1 MADITITELEELTPT
16 ALHLVKAGAN
26 GFRPLAAKAEADAK
40 CATCNGTGKI
50 LAGNRKCP
58 DCAGTAS
65 PVAVEKALACACDA
79 CAWLTTLQKALAEG
93 DDAEIAK
100 AELSGKTINDLPDS
114 AFAYI
119 ESGGTKDADGK
130 TTPRRLRHFPVHDEA
145 HARNALAQAPKSPFG
160 DKAMPKIKAAC
171 HKFGIEISAEKGD
184 GIVLKVQDG
193 GAIVSALNQAGSSG
207 PYPGSA
213 EWEAQD
219 AQILID
225 AGTLI
230 AQAGQKLQL
239 SLDREQTEVAVGGK
253 PHDVED
259 VFDLEDALSAL
270 DAVLGITARMA
281 FTEQAEGQAAGMSK
295 AGRRLSGVSIDKV
308 VGARDAADQLRS
320 HLTDL
325 LGPDDPAAAGGQ
337 TATKGAFDM
346 DAMTDEQ
353 FDAAVAAKAAEVAKK
368 AIADHE
374 AEKAE
379 AEATAKK
386 KAADKKAA
394 KKAAK
399 VAKKEKKTAKVEA
412 AAKAEAA
419 RRAGMTDD
427 ERATDDAAKA
437 VAAKA
442 LADAKMLRSLA
453 KVAKKGDAGALER
466 MAKAVSKGEVPDE
479 LRKEIEELRGQV
491 EKFASD
497 VPHSGRFPLSTEA
510 GDGAARKALEA
521 LAGFSRGDGIGGTT
535 QDAVAKSFDEKIEA
549 AVKAGDV
556 MGADQ
561 IRSEKAFELAKRAE
575 IGRGYPTAGG
585 PDKVPSPVVPQ

>member
-40 CATCNGTGKI
+40 CATCDGTGKI

-219 AQILID
+219 AEILID

-346 DAMTDEQ
+346 ELTKEQLDEIV
-353 FDAAVAAKAAEVAKK
+353 AVKAAEIAEKVVADRET
-368 AIADHE
+368 A
-374 AEKAE
+374 KAE

-419 RRAGMTDD
+419 RRAGMSDD

-453 KVAKKGDAGALER
+453 KVAKKGDAGAARADGEGRLE
-466 MAKAVSKGEVPDE
+466 
-479 LRKEIEELRGQV
+479 
-491 EKFASD
+491 
-497 VPHSGRFPLSTEA
+497 
-510 GDGAARKALEA
+510 
-521 LAGFSRGDGIGGTT
+521 
-535 QDAVAKSFDEKIEA
+535 
-549 AVKAGDV
+549 
-556 MGADQ
+556 
-561 IRSEKAFELAKRAE
+561 
-575 IGRGYPTAGG
+575 GRGPGRPAEGNRGAPRPGREVRVGRAPLRT
-585 PDKVPSPVVPQ
+585 VPPEHRGWRWSCA

>member
-1 MADITITELEELTPT
+1 MTTEISELEDLDVHT
-16 ALHLVKAGAN
+16 LHFVKAGAN
-26 GFRPLAAKAEADAK
+26 GFRELLAKAEGDTP
-40 CATCNGTGKI
+40 CPTCGGKKTI
-50 LAGNRKCP
+50 LQGNRKCP
-58 DCAGTAS
+58 DCAGTGNATT
-65 PVAVEKALACACDA
+65 VEKALACECDA
-79 CAWLTTLQKALAEG
+79 CLALSTLQKALAAG
-93 DDAEIAK
+93 DDGEIAK
-100 AELSGKTINDLPDS
+100 AEMTGAAQNDLPDS

-119 ESGGTKDADGK
+119 EPGGKKDDEGK
-130 TTPRRLRHFPVHDEA
+130 TTPRSLRHFPVHDEA
-145 HARNALAQAPKSPFG
+145 HARNALARAPQSPFG
-160 DKAMPKIKAAC
+160 PKAMPKIRAAC
-171 HKFGIEISAEKGD
+171 HKFGIEISDEADKGLT
-184 GIVLKVQDG
+184 IKDG

-207 PYPGSA
+207 PYPGSP

-225 AGTLI
+225 AGTSL
-230 AQAGQKLQL
+230 ADAGRKLQQV
-239 SLDREQTEVAVGGK
+239 LDREQTEVAVGGK